1 MQHGFVRRAG
11 TSCSEGP
18 QLAVRGYLGQLV
30 GSNPFRAMVVVPCG
44 GAAACAEAEG
54 GALQKK
60 KRIHRSWVER
70 GRKEKRRDRSKLN
83 EKRRAD
89 RAAKRA
95 EKLQV
100 HAAIPLMK
108 SPQAPECLLFIPV
121 LWRRRCRWA
130 RWLLPNLNNMH
141 HLPALLRP
149 ELLKQMRPSLLQP
162 ACR

>member
-1 MQHGFVRRAG
+1 MIVNSARGELERCLLRSSLEKATFGSWFEPFSGPMVEEPGGG
-11 TSCSEGP
+11 TT
-18 QLAVRGYLGQLV
+18 
-30 GSNPFRAMVVVPCG
+30 
-44 GAAACAEAEG
+44 ACAEAEG

-60 KRIHRSWVER
+60 KRIHKSWKER

-108 SPQAPECLLFIPV
+108 SPQAP
-121 LWRRRCRWA
+121 
-130 RWLLPNLNNMH
+130 
-141 HLPALLRP
+141 
-149 ELLKQMRPSLLQP
+149 
-162 ACR
+162 